1 MYGARAC
8 TVHVCVI
15 CLLMRRV
22 CTYVDYLLVHC
33 SLGEFLVEGGQF
45 PYQMC

>member
-1 MYGARAC
+1 MG
-8 TVHVCVI
+8 VEHVQYMCVLF
-15 CLLMRRV
+15 CSLMCRV

-33 SLGEFLVEGGQF
+33 SLGEFLVEGEQS